1 LGGFAGSVA
10 VGTVIGWS
18 MSNVGA
24 VAPELSRDYRL
35 SIATV
40 GLLTTV
46 VLAVHTAMQIPAGR
60 VVDRFGPKRVGLLG
74 LGLIAA
80 VNAVTLIA
88 AEPWLV
94 FVGRTTLGVGTG
106 FAFVAAIEY
115 SRQVSGSP
123 LVLGLFGASTGLG
136 GGLAVAIVPQVEQLV
151 HWRAPFLTACGLAL
165 VGLLVLA
172 GGPPGRAV
180 ERGAPLPAG
189 AVGAVL
195 RDRRVW
201 RVGLSMAAPS
211 GMSLILGTWVVT
223 LLVKAGGYS
232 TREAGLIGSLVLV
245 AGIVTRPISG
255 WVMRSHPY
263 AMRKVIVGSIVA
275 GVGGT
280 AAVTEAR
287 RLPLVILGSL
297 VVGLCSGLP
306 FAYGYTTAARIR
318 PDGPAVAAAIVNTCG
333 LLLIVVCVP
342 LVGLTFSM
350 PGHGRIGFIV
360 AAALWGVSVLFLPDR
375 HGEGVSVAAPAEAPS
390 SSGP

>member
-1 LGGFAGSVA
+1 MGGLAGSVA

-46 VLAVHTAMQIPAGR
+46 VFAVHTAMQIPAGR
-60 VVDRFGPKRVGLLG
+60 AVDRFGPKQVGLLG
-74 LGLIAA
+74 LGLVAA
-80 VNAVTLIA
+80 ANAVTLITL
-88 AEPWLV
+88 EPWLV
-94 FVGRTTLGVGTG
+94 FVGRTALGIGTG
-106 FAFVAAIEY
+106 FGFVAALEY
-115 SRQVSGSP
+115 SRQTSGSP
-123 LVLGLFGASTGLG
+123 FVLGLFGASTGLG
-136 GGLAVAIVPQVEQLV
+136 GGIAVAVVPQVEHLV
-151 HWRAPFLTACGLAL
+151 HWRAPFLTAGILAL

-172 GGPPGRAV
+172 SGPPGRPV
-180 ERGAPLPAG
+180 EHGAPLPAG
-189 AVGAVL
+189 AVGSVL

-263 AMRKVIVGSIVA
+263 AMRKVIVGSVIV
-275 GVGGT
+275 GIGGT
-280 AAVTEAR
+280 AALTEAR
-287 RLPLVILGSL
+287 QLPLVILGSVL
-297 VVGLCSGLP
+297 VGLCSGLP
-306 FAYGYTTAARIR
+306 FAYGFTTAARIR
-318 PDGPAVAAAIVNTCG
+318 PDGPAVAAAMVNSCG
-333 LLLIVVCVP
+333 LLVIVIGIP
-342 LVGLTFSM
+342 LVGLTFSL
-350 PGHGRIGFIV
+350 PWHGRIGFIA

-375 HGEGVSVAAPAEAPS
+375 HGEGVSVAAPLEP
-390 SSGP
+390 

>member
-1 LGGFAGSVA
+1 
-10 VGTVIGWS
+10 

-24 VAPELSRDYRL
+24 VAPELSHDYRL

-46 VLAVHTAMQIPAGR
+46 VIATHTAMQIPAGR
-60 VVDRFGPKRVGLLG
+60 VVDRFGPQQVGLLG
-74 LGLIAA
+74 LVLIAA
-80 VNAVTLIA
+80 FNALTLIA

-94 FVGRTTLGVGTG
+94 FAGRTVLGVGTG

-115 SRQVSGSP
+115 SRQTSGSP
-123 LVLGLFGASTGLG
+123 FVLGLFGASTGLG

-165 VGLLVLA
+165 VALLVLA
-172 GGPPGRAV
+172 GGPAGRPV
-180 ERGAPLPAG
+180 QRDAPLPAG
-189 AVGAVL
+189 AAGAVL

-245 AGIVTRPISG
+245 GGIVTRPISG

-263 AMRKVIVGSIVA
+263 AMRKVIVGSVVVGI
-275 GVGGT
+275 GGT
-280 AAVTEAR
+280 AALTEAR
-287 RLPLVILGSL
+287 QLPLVILGSL
-297 VVGLCSGLP
+297 LVGLCSGLS

-318 PDGPAVAAAIVNTCG
+318 PDGPAVAAAMVNTCG
-333 LLLIVVCVP
+333 LLLMVISIP
-342 LVGLTFSM
+342 LVGLTFSL
-350 PGHGRIGFIV
+350 PGHGRIGFIA
-360 AAALWGVSVLFLPDR
+360 AAALWGVSVLFLPDP
-375 HGEGVSVAAPAEAPS
+375 HGEGVSVAAPLEP
-390 SSGP
+390 

>member
-1 LGGFAGSVA
+1 MGGLAGSVA
-10 VGTVIGWS
+10 IGLVVGWS

-24 VAPELSRDYRL
+24 VAPELARDYGL

-46 VLAVHTAMQIPAGR
+46 VFAVHTAMQIPAGR

-74 LGLIAA
+74 VALIAA
-80 VNAVTLIA
+80 VNAVTLVA

-94 FVGRTTLGVGTG
+94 FVGRTGLGVGTG

-115 SRQVSGSP
+115 SRQTSGSP
-123 LVLGLFGASTGLG
+123 FVLGVFGASTGLG
-136 GGLAVAIVPQVEQLV
+136 GGIGVAVIPQVEQLV
-151 HWRAPFLTACGLAL
+151 HWRAPFLTAGLLAL
-165 VGLLVLA
+165 AGFAVLA
-172 GGPPGRAV
+172 AGPPGRSV
-180 ERGAPLPAG
+180 QHGAPLPAG

-211 GMSLILGTWVVT
+211 GMSLILGTWIVT
-223 LLVKAGGYS
+223 LLVRAGGYS
-232 TREAGLIGSLVLV
+232 TREAGLIGSLALIG
-245 AGIVTRPISG
+245 GIVTRPISG

-263 AMRKVIVGSIVA
+263 AMRKVIVGSVVL

-280 AAVTEAR
+280 AALIEAR

-297 VVGLCSGLP
+297 LVGLCSGLP

-318 PDGPAVAAAIVNTCG
+318 PDGPAVAAAMVNTCG
-333 LLLIVVCVP
+333 LLLIVICIP
-342 LVGLTFSM
+342 LIGLTFSL
-350 PGHGRIGFIV
+350 PWHGRIGFIA
-360 AAALWGVSVLFLPDR
+360 AAALWAGSVLFLPDR
-375 HGEGVSVAAPAEAPS
+375 HGEGSSVAEPAPEPAQA
-390 SSGP
+390 